1 VSDLLI
7 NLLASVIAGAAVWVA
22 QRLVRIRRLAREQA
36 FFGLAGGAACLLTVA
51 RHYASPHQGSVNRRD
66 VAALVELATLAREC
80 GARADLATAAELTS
94 ELGRLTEFC
103 VGGPSTNPRTAGHLR
118 TLLRGVTF
126 SPVPD
131 AAAPDTIT
139 AGGARY
145 RREPGTAEYVVL
157 ARAFGPAGGKPVFV
171 LAGQTAA
178 SNLAAARYLTR
189 NHRALRRTYRA
200 DRPFCLVLRVVEP
213 AVYGTDFIELAADV
227 TDTALRESRTEAMD
241 ILVAGGHG
249 QVALRLLKILAD
261 QGHHARGLIRKPE
274 QAADLEA
281 VGAVPVLGD
290 LENDDS
296 LAGYVRGADAV
307 VFAAGAG
314 PGSGAAR
321 KKTVDLGGAVKLAD
335 AAKAAGVRRYV
346 MVSSIGAE
354 RPESASDAM
363 RPYLEAKAQA
373 DDYVRASGLD
383 WTIVRPGSLTDEPGT
398 GRVRV
403 SRELGNR
410 GPVSRD
416 DVAAVLAAS
425 LTTPA
430 TIGQTF
436 ELFAGDTPISEA
448 LKF

>member
-1 VSDLLI
+1 
-7 NLLASVIAGAAVWVA
+7 
-22 QRLVRIRRLAREQA
+22 
-36 FFGLAGGAACLLTVA
+36 
-51 RHYASPHQGSVNRRD
+51 
-66 VAALVELATLAREC
+66 
-80 GARADLATAAELTS
+80 
-94 ELGRLTEFC
+94 
-103 VGGPSTNPRTAGHLR
+103 
-118 TLLRGVTF
+118 
-126 SPVPD
+126 
-131 AAAPDTIT
+131 
-139 AGGARY
+139 
-145 RREPGTAEYVVL
+145 
-157 ARAFGPAGGKPVFV
+157 
-171 LAGQTAA
+171 
-178 SNLAAARYLTR
+178 
-189 NHRALRRTYRA
+189 
-200 DRPFCLVLRVVEP
+200 
-213 AVYGTDFIELAADV
+213 
-227 TDTALRESRTEAMD
+227 MD

-261 QGHHARGLIRKPE
+261 QGHRARGLIRKPE

-335 AAKAAGVRRYV
+335 AAKAEGVRRYV
-346 MVSSIGAE
+346 MVSSIGAD

-410 GPVSRD
+410 GPVPRD

-436 ELFAGDTPISEA
+436 ELFAGDTPIAEA
-448 LKF
+448 LKL